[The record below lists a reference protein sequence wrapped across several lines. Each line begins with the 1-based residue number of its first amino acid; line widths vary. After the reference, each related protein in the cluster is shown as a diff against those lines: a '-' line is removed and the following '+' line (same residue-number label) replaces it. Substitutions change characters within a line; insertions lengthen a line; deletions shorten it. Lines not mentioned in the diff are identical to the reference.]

1 MQVGNEI
8 NTTEV
13 AKWLIRSQFDRNLVT
28 LYDVQVI
35 HYKTTYTKET
45 KYSTRQTG
53 TEFQS
58 GIAIV
63 LACQIVCLM
72 RTWE

>member
-1 MQVGNEI
+1 VQVGNEI

-63 LACQIVCLM
+63 LVCLM

>member
-63 LACQIVCLM
+63 LVCLM